1 MIRAE
6 MAREDHDDY
15 NRARG
20 EVLFRIGRLEHRP
33 AAQCA
38 GLATDRRRSRAALPA

>member
-15 NRARG
+15 KPGAVRCSFGSAD
-20 EVLFRIGRLEHRP
+20 FH
-33 AAQCA
+33 
-38 GLATDRRRSRAALPA
+38 